1 MEDNIQYKPSLKLYV
16 LYTVYGQQ
24 LMYKE
29 SGIPANKPV
38 NWRLILKMKAD
49 ILIKHYFYQN
59 TRVKTNYW
67 QASVDSVL
75 IDCWKT

>member
-38 NWRLILKMKAD
+38 N
-49 ILIKHYFYQN
+49 
-59 TRVKTNYW
+59 
-67 QASVDSVL
+67 
-75 IDCWKT
+75 